1 MPGRLQDR
9 TAIVTGGVGGIGLAT
24 ARRFAEEGANVVVV
38 DLDDDD
44 GARAVADEVGGPTSA
59 AT

>member
-24 ARRFAEEGANVVVV
+24 SRRFAEEGAKVVVV
-38 DLDDDD
+38 DLDDEQ
-44 GARAVADEVGGPTSA
+44 GAAVAAAVSNSA
-59 AT
+59 STCS